1 MNYEWRF
8 NNIPIFGATT
18 NSYVITGVAT
28 NDAGNY
34 RVVISNAAG
43 QTNSAE
49 ATLTVLVPFP
59 GIYNTGVDAG
69 RAVLTDGA
77 VDPHYKLIVNADNP
91 ASTDA
96 FAQSTIPSPPW
107 IPASI
112 KSRWIGPYLEATAAV
127 GNYTYQLP
135 LDLTGY
141 DPATAFL
148 AGSWA
153 ADDSGSLFLN
163 GADTGFR
170 SASFSTFSTFMLTN
184 GFVSGTNTLEF
195 RVVNGG
201 DNPTGL
207 RVENLRGTAQA
218 GTVTQLPPRVVTQP
232 QGATRV
238 ITEEVT
244 FTVVADGTQ
253 PLSYQWS
260 HEGTPLDAKTNAS
273 LVLSPVTA
281 ADAGGYRVRVS
292 NILGATN
299 SEVAQLVVIQPALGV
314 FNTGVDTAGTALASG
329 QPDPHYVLIS
339 SADSAYQG
347 PAVYVPTSAPIPP
360 WVAEDND
367 SRWITPRADA
377 SEVVPGAYRY
387 RLIFTI
393 DNLAQVA
400 TAALAGNVA
409 TDDGNGGV
417 FLNGNQVTFGAS
429 GFVGFTAL
437 DIPAGSPF
445 VAGLNTLDFVVSN
458 GDTGAP
464 TNPSG
469 LRVDD
474 LVLSGV
480 TVTQPPLLTLV
491 RTGSDIQLAW
501 PEGSMGFVLE
511 ETSALPGG
519 WTNSSASVMVQ
530 GNQKVAS
537 IVPGGGGK
545 FYRLAK

>member
-1 MNYEWRF
+1 MSYQWRF
-8 NNIPIFGATT
+8 NNTPISGATT
-18 NSYVITGVAT
+18 NNYVITGVAT

-34 RVVISNAAG
+34 RVIISNAAG

-69 RAVLTDGA
+69 RALLLDGA
-77 VDPHYKLIVNADNP
+77 VDPHYKLVVNADNP

-96 FAQSTIPSPPW
+96 FAQSTVPSPPW
-107 IPASI
+107 IAASN
-112 KSRWIGPYLEATAAV
+112 KSRWIGPYLEATASH
-127 GNYTYQLP
+127 GNYSYQLL

-141 DPATAFL
+141 DPASAFL

-153 ADDSGSLFLN
+153 ADDAGSLFLN

-170 SASFSTFSTFMLTN
+170 SASFSTFSTFTLTN
-184 GFVSGTNTLEF
+184 RFVSGTNTLEF

-218 GTVTQLPPRVVTQP
+218 GAVTQLPPRIVTQP
-232 QGATRV
+232 LDATRV

-253 PLSYQWS
+253 PLNYQWS
-260 HEGTPLDAKTNAS
+260 HDDTPLSGKTNAS
-273 LVLSPVTA
+273 LILSPVLA

-292 NILGATN
+292 NALGATN
-299 SEVAQLVVIQPALGV
+299 SEVARLVVVLPALGV
-314 FNTGVDTAGTALASG
+314 FNTGVDTTGTALASG

-339 SADSAYQG
+339 SADSAYKG
-347 PAVYVPTSAPIPP
+347 PTVYVPTSAPIPP
-360 WVAEDND
+360 WVADDND

-377 SEVVPGAYRY
+377 SEVVPGGYRY

-393 DNLAQVA
+393 DNPAQVA

-417 FLNGNQVTFGAS
+417 FLNGNQVAFGAS
-429 GFVGFTAL
+429 
-437 DIPAGSPF
+437 
-445 VAGLNTLDFVVSN
+445 
-458 GDTGAP
+458 TGAP

-480 TVTQPPLLTLV
+480 TITQPPLLSV
-491 RTGSDIQLAW
+491 ARTGSDIQLAW
-501 PEGSMGFVLE
+501 PEGATGFVLE

-519 WTNSSASVMVQ
+519 WTNSSASIMVQ
-530 GNQKVAS
+530 GNQKVAI
-537 IVPGGGGK
+537 IVPGGGAK
-545 FYRLAK
+545 FYRLVK